1 MLPTVAD
8 GGRGSSVP
16 VDVLVRRV
24 PTVVRDLDEVL
35 FRPGGWFALSAGN
48 QRVPGVVV
56 PSLAAGLELVG
67 QGDVASLVGRLNPGF
82 RVVDV
87 DVEGLVGHAVAEEV
101 AGWCRGRGLWVLVRP
116 SGGADGRTH
125 VFVAVQEQL
134 EPLEAFVAELRG
146 AYGVGR
152 TRIEVRE
159 MVRPLSAPHRTGV
172 ETRPLGAL
180 GPALAALARQT
191 RPGPDSPAAAV
202 GRVRAAGPVAA
213 LVPRRRPHTE
223 LPAAWRVFLE
233 TGRRPDLVEV
243 EGKDYS
249 RSTFEAIATAS
260 MVRAGWSVQQAWAAI
275 ASAHPLAM
283 DHARRSRDR
292 WIRYVWNRAVEA
304 DAASPAPA
312 VRTDPEIDAAVAA
325 ARERLRALAWNTPV
339 RQRIALLR
347 VGHTVLD
354 RLHRTGSLRVPVP
367 ERDLVLDTGIRD
379 RTTIRTQLRRLN
391 GTVGL
396 LDTTTFHPAAGSRDR
411 SSFEFAIDPAPPPRG
426 GLPKIPP
433 PSCHTPL
440 PQRLPLDLPS
450 TGWLLVRACAA
461 EPDREWEVE
470 ELVQACQLG
479 VGIGSGLTVKR
490 DRQVREALAAVAAAG
505 VIRCT
510 SSGRWVFVPDRVDD
524 ARARD
529 ESWDPLVE
537 QVATERREYR
547 AGQTQKWQV
556 AQAAALKRD
565 RARQHAW
572 WVGLDA
578 GDRRERQMR
587 HAARFARLSVEGQ
600 REFKSAAAQRGIA
613 DGVSPAAKHQRW
625 IYAMD
630 PDELA
635 LVAMERAAR
644 FAALPRPLQ
653 VAYVQ
658 AWEGH
663 RRQFSIPRGTW
674 QIGRPDIAADI
685 EATQHGLQDAGV
697 LDSG

>member
-1 MLPTVAD
+1 
-8 GGRGSSVP
+8 
-16 VDVLVRRV
+16 
-24 PTVVRDLDEVL
+24 VVRDLDEVL

-56 PSLAAGLELVG
+56 PSLGAGLGLVG

-433 PSCHTPL
+433 PSSHTPL
-440 PQRLPLDLPS
+440 PQRLPLDIPP

-461 EPDREWEVE
+461 EPDREWEVD

-479 VGIGSGLTVKR
+479 AGIGSGLTVKR

-529 ESWDPLVE
+529 ASWDPLVE

-547 AGQTQKWQV
+547 VGQTHKWQV

-572 WVGLDA
+572 WAGLEPT
-578 GDRRERQMR
+578 ERQARQTR
-587 HAARFARLSVEGQ
+587 HAARFARMSVEAQ
-600 REFKSAAAQRGIA
+600 REFKSVAAQRGIA
-613 DGVSPAAKHQRW
+613 DGVSPAARHQRW

-635 LVAMERAAR
+635 MVAMERAAR

-663 RRQFSIPRGTW
+663 RRQFDVPRGTW
-674 QIGRPDIAADI
+674 QIGRPDMVADFD
-685 EATQHGLQDAGV
+685 ATPRHGLQDAGV
-697 LDSG
+697 MESG